1 MIFFCCLAVL
11 PTCYLIFDS
20 HLFGLTLRPSAPV
33 CCCHRVSWARGRLA
47 FAQEAVRVSSSLSPL
62 LVLHVMARARWS
74 VSNFSS
80 SGVENFEGFCNYV
93 KLFSGFFHIPSV
105 CTVIDHLLWVR
116 YRVLRKHYV
125 LLR

>member
-1 MIFFCCLAVL
+1 M
-11 PTCYLIFDS
+11 
-20 HLFGLTLRPSAPV
+20 
-33 CCCHRVSWARGRLA
+33 
-47 FAQEAVRVSSSLSPL
+47 RVSSSLSHR
-62 LVLHVMARARWS
+62 LVLHVMTRARWS

-80 SGVENFEGFCNYV
+80 SVGENFEGFFNYV

-116 YRVLRKHYV
+116 FRVLRKHYV